1 MTHRRLLLVEPDG
14 WLRGR
19 LHGVASTHA
28 EIHADAAAPAAR
40 ARLLSGAYDWLVTNI
55 RLDAYNGLH
64 LAYLANLT
72 ARPMRIVVY
81 GEAGDLALAREAQML
96 GAFFEPR
103 MRIAEA
109 LAGYLAT
116 DLPASDRRTPSCSD
130 RRLTFRG
137 GRRAGDGLSWPT
149 IDRLKLN

>member
-19 LHGVASTHA
+19 LHGIAATHA
-28 EIHADAAAPAAR
+28 EIHADAAAPSAR

-64 LAYLANLT
+64 LAYLAHLT

-81 GEAGDLALAREAQML
+81 GEACDLPLAREAQSL
-96 GAFFEPR
+96 GAFFESR
-103 MRIAEA
+103 LRIAEA
-109 LAGYLAT
+109 LASYLST
-116 DLPASDRRTPSCSD
+116 DLPAGDRRVPTCSD
-130 RRLTFRG
+130 RRLLFRG
-137 GRRAGDGLSWPT
+137 GRRAGDGVAWPA